1 MNKATQEQLR
11 ARHAWNVFDKACN
24 QRSKDFAGDFA
35 AEVKRLPIRIRTG
48 GLGQAIRF
56 VLAKSKNDDHRS
68 YLLIALGE
76 WLLKEQKLDT
86 RHRNGSIDGSA
97 LILAIINNDANFL
110 RRATEESLLYLQ
122 WLTRFCEATIK
133 ENGSESE

>member
-1 MNKATQEQLR
+1 M
-11 ARHAWNVFDKACN
+11 
-24 QRSKDFAGDFA
+24 
-35 AEVKRLPIRIRTG
+35 
-48 GLGQAIRF
+48 
-56 VLAKSKNDDHRS
+56 
-68 YLLIALGE
+68 
-76 WLLKEQKLDT
+76 KEQKLDT